1 MSVSLAN
8 KFVSYCI
15 KKKIYVSL
23 AESCTGGLI
32 SSKMTSVANA
42 SKVIKYCLVTYSNE
56 SKHKFLKVPLN
67 IIHKHGAV
75 SEETAYYMT
84 KGLSKDKKIN
94 FSLAITGI
102 ACPSG
107 GSKAKPVGLVYF
119 SFFYKKRN
127 IIVEKKIF
135 KGNRNKIREEA
146 ANDALKRSI
155 EILDL

>member
-1 MSVSLAN
+1 MNISLAN

-15 KKKIYVSL
+15 KKKVYVSL

-32 SSKMTSVANA
+32 SSKITSVANA

-67 IIHKHGAV
+67 ILQKHGAV
-75 SEETAYYMT
+75 SKETAYYMT
-84 KGLSKDKKIN
+84 KGLSKDKQTN
-94 FSLAITGI
+94 FSLSITGI
-102 ACPSG
+102 AGPSG

-119 SFFYKKRN
+119 SFLYKKRN

-135 KGNRNKIREEA
+135 KGSRNKIREEA
-146 ANDALKRSI
+146 TNYALRRSI
-155 EILDL
+155 EIFDL

>member
-67 IIHKHGAV
+67 ILKKHGAV

-102 ACPSG
+102 AGPSG

-146 ANDALKRSI
+146 ANYALKRSI